1 MSEAPPPAGAP
12 EPPAKA
18 AAAVGEED
26 ALVEPETLVSGEGV
40 TDDVFSEAGDE
51 IPDSDDNDET
61 DGDLLPSD
69 SEDTHS

>member
-1 MSEAPPPAGAP
+1 
-12 EPPAKA
+12 
-18 AAAVGEED
+18 
-26 ALVEPETLVSGEGV
+26 V